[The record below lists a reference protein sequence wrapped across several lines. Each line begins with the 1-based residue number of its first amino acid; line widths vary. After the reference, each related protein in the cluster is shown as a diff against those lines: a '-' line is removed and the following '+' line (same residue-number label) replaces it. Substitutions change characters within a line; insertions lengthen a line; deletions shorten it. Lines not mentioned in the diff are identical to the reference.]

1 MARFSG
7 EIARDCTA
15 CEQPI
20 EFALGLD
27 TEREILHA
35 LFFGPGGPQP
45 VTISDWSAQLVT
57 EAQVVL
63 SVSFACPMCGGL
75 QAAPATCRRVPAPGE
90 DTHIG

>member
-7 EIARDCTA
+7 EVARDCAA

-35 LFFGPGGPQP
+35 LFFGPGGAQP
-45 VTISDWSAQLVT
+45 VTVSDWSAQLVT

-63 SVSFACPMCGGL
+63 SVSFACPMCDVE
-75 QAAPATCRRVPAPGE
+75 QAATATCRRVPAPGE
-90 DTHIG
+90 DMHFG